1 MNVATQPATA
11 GDSRID
17 HDPASHRFSTTVDGQ
32 TGRVEYRRDDGV
44 MTITHTL
51 VPAPIRRRGIAGRLV
66 AAALDFARS
75 EGLSVVP
82 SCSYAAAYIDKHR
95 GYADLLA

>member
-1 MNVATQPATA
+1 MNENTQAPAA
-11 GDSRID
+11 GDPEIH
-17 HDPASHRFSTTVDGQ
+17 HDPVGHRFSTTVDGQ
-32 TGRVEYRRDDGV
+32 TGQVDYRSDGGV

-51 VPAPIRRRGIAGRLV
+51 VPPPIRGRGIAGRLV
-66 AAALDFARS
+66 ATALDHARG

-82 SCSYAAAYIDKHR
+82 SCSYAAAYIDKHP